1 MSARL
6 FFLFLIV
13 PAIELAVLLQIG
25 RWIGFWSTVGLIFAT
40 ALVGSYLA
48 RREGLA
54 TWRAFQQRLAQGQ
67 LPGQEIVDGVLI
79 LLAGALLITPGVL
92 TDLLGLFGLLSP
104 TRALIRRYLIRRL
117 QRMIQQQTVRLYVS
131 FSDPTPSAPSS
142 SAAEGWAGRAR
153 PRPHYLDYDEEL

>member
-25 RWIGFWSTVGLIFAT
+25 RWIGLWATIGLIFAT
-40 ALVGSYLA
+40 ALAGSYLA

-67 LPGQEIVDGVLI
+67 LPGREIIDGVLI
-79 LLAGALLITPGVL
+79 LLSGALLITPGVL
-92 TDLLGLFGLLSP
+92 TDLLGLLGLLPP
-104 TRALIRRYLIRRL
+104 TRTLIRRFLIRRL
-117 QRMIQQQTVRLYVS
+117 QRMIEQQAVRLYVS
-131 FSDPTPSAPSS
+131 FQGTMPSD
-142 SAAEGWAGRAR
+142 SAAASEAEWSGRPR
-153 PRPHYLDYDEEL
+153 SRPHYLNDTEA